1 MEAFTF
7 RCEQIETS
15 IGLVEVYFDVQ
26 FEIISDETGKEC
38 EWESDHTIHASL
50 WNDEGGENTDL
61 IIKHGEPLYYEIL
74 SACED
79 AIIDECYENASCW

>member
-38 EWESDHTIHASL
+38 EWEPDHTIHASL

-74 SACED
+74 KLCED